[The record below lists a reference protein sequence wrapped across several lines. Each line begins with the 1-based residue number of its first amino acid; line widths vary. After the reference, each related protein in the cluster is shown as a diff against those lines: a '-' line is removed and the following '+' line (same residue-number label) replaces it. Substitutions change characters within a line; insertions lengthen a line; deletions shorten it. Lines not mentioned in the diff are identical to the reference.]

1 MSTPQPTDPTSAT
14 ASPHRICF
22 PAVDAEPTRKMATP
36 FRVRTFVAL
45 TASLLVFFGANLA
58 LTAPAHAAPTG
69 PIPEY
74 YQFCYDRTPAQQLT
88 SRTGTTPKH
97 WYKTAVAQAGGVSCK
112 YMYAAYGGFWPKEK
126 SVFYSWSQV
135 CKAMGLGT
143 KGSLDERKIPHC
155 YR

>member
-1 MSTPQPTDPTSAT
+1 
-14 ASPHRICF
+14 
-22 PAVDAEPTRKMATP
+22 MATP
-36 FRVRTFVAL
+36 FRVLTFVAL

-88 SRTGTTPKH
+88 SKH
-97 WYKTAVAQAGGVSCK
+97 WYKTAVAQASGVSCK